1 MKGRCLEYGDLFPFF
16 LAQINL
22 AVPEWFYPSQVAPS
36 RSGSVELGWEQMT
49 SSPQQCI
56 HYNAL
61 FKSGEVLKSD
71 V

>member
-49 SSPQQCI
+49 SSSHNTYI
-56 HYNAL
+56 IML
-61 FKSGEVLKSD
+61 FLSQKERC
-71 V
+71 